1 MIHVLTARL
10 LPRIL
15 GALLLGCTLIGVSL
29 SAAAQPDLQANPAP
43 MQNPDSSVLSLDDF
57 LRMVL
62 QESPE
67 VRSIRLEDDRAAARV
82 LEARGLFD
90 PTFASGYEYKTQDE
104 NDKLNVL
111 RSGLSVPFNLPF
123 SPNLT
128 MDYRRGL
135 GSSID
140 PSVAT
145 SAFGETRVGLEVAP
159 LVGWTTGKRGVK
171 LEKVRLE
178 PRRADARQ
186 SVRRNQLL
194 LDATRAYLTWVE
206 AQQVLTVNRELV
218 DVAVERQTFIS
229 RRARIGEEA
238 AIDSVEAELIVVSR
252 EGAVAA
258 ATQKAEQAAA
268 KLAVFLWNPDGSPMG
283 FDFAAPDM
291 PVEGASPV
299 LRRDVPAEAEAMDR
313 ALRRRPELQE
323 IDVKLQQTR
332 IDERLARVGLRP
344 DLKLEAQAVSYDD
357 TPMDVADVKVGI
369 KIDQSLFF
377 RGDRSAVDEA
387 EIEVRQTDLE
397 RLLTERKIEADV
409 RSAVVGLR
417 EAQRRAE
424 AAERRVQLAR
434 RLQRAEERRF
444 DLGES
449 TLFLLNQREQAFAEA
464 RVERIKARVAV
475 RHARADL
482 QWATGA
488 IADPYLT
495 TLPGSP

>member
-1 MIHVLTARL
+1 MTDVPCARL

-15 GALLLGCTLIGVSL
+15 GAVLLGCAVIGVPVPSV
-29 SAAAQPDLQANPAP
+29 AQPDLQAHPPPTQKA
-43 MQNPDSSVLSLDDF
+43 DSSVLSLDAF
-57 LRMVL
+57 LQMVL
-62 QESPE
+62 RESPE
-67 VRSIRLEDDRAAARV
+67 VRSIRLEDDRAAARL

-90 PTFASGYEYKTQDE
+90 PTFATGYEYKTQDE
-104 NDKLNVL
+104 KDKLNVV

-145 SAFGETRVGLEVAP
+145 STFGETRVGLEVAP

-206 AQQVLTVNRELV
+206 AEQVLDVNRELLE
-218 DVAVERQTFIS
+218 VAVERQTFIS
-229 RRARIGEEA
+229 RRARTGEEA

-268 KLAVFLWNPDGSPMG
+268 KLAVFLWNSDGSPMR
-283 FDFAAPDM
+283 FDFAAPDV
-291 PVEGASPV
+291 PGDGEAPAVRS
-299 LRRDVPAEAEAMDR
+299 DVPVAAEAMQR

-377 RGDRSAVDEA
+377 RGDRSAVEEA
-387 EIEVRQTDLE
+387 EIEVRQTDLK

-434 RLQRAEERRF
+434 RLQQAEERRF

-475 RHARADL
+475 RRARADL
-482 QWATGA
+482 QWSTGA
-488 IADPYLT
+488 IADPYVT